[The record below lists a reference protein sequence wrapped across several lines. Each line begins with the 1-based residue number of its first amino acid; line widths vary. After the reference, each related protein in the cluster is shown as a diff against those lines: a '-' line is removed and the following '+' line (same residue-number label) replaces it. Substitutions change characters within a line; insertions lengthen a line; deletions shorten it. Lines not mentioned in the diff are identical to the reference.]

1 MAGGLL
7 GGGGGWRSVR
17 EGEVAG
23 GLVGRQEVAGGLLG
37 RGRWLEV
44 C

>member
-23 GLVGRQEVAGGLLG
+23 GLLGGGGGWRSGR
-37 RGRWLEV
+37 RGRCLEV

>member
-7 GGGGGWRSVR
+7 GRGRRSVR
-17 EGEVAG
+17 EGEVVE
-23 GLVGRQEVAGGLLG
+23 GLLGRQEVAGGLLG

>member
-23 GLVGRQEVAGGLLG
+23 GLVGR
-37 RGRWLEV
+37 GRWLEV
-44 C
+44 W

>member
-1 MAGGLL
+1 MLGRGRWLEVCW
-7 GGGGGWRSVR
+7 GGGGGCRSVG
-17 EGEVAG
+17 EG
-23 GLVGRQEVAGGLLG
+23 EVAGGLLG